1 MMVENC
7 NMNLLKE
14 KVAALEEEVAHL
26 RSENLRLQKLHGQG
40 QEPTR
45 RSGASGI
52 FPALEAILDASIE
65 VINVF
70 DIHGNIVIANA
81 AMARRFN
88 CSTAELVGRNI
99 YDLFPPDVARTR
111 RAVVEQVINSGMP
124 ANMEDERSGMILLSH
139 VYPIK
144 NPAGT
149 VTHLAVFSVDITSQR
164 QNEKKLLA
172 NQALLKTVQDL
183 THVGGWEWNV
193 ATQTMTWTEE
203 TYRIHG
209 LNPGDLPEMGPA
221 HIDSSLCCYDP
232 EDRPIILA
240 AFNRCIEHGE
250 AYDLEFPLTAANGR
264 RLFIRTIGKPI
275 WDGNRVAMVRGN
287 IADVTE
293 RRENEE
299 LLKARLRLSEAA
311 ATTSLDNLLRSLLD
325 ETERLT
331 ASRIG
336 FLHFYDEASETISLQ
351 AWSTAT
357 EQHFCKIDNKRQH
370 YSLAEAGVW
379 ADCIRS
385 RRPLTHNDYG
395 TLPNRKDM
403 PQGHARITRE
413 LVVPVFNNNAIVAV
427 LGIGNKDQEYGQKD
441 VDMVSTL
448 AKFAWDIV
456 LRKRAESALRQGE
469 EKYRNLASL
478 LRSMCDNVPDMIWAK
493 DLQKRYIFAN
503 KALCRGLLNA
513 ADTDEPLGKTDL
525 FFALRERARHP
536 DNPTWHTFGELC
548 QDSDQITLNEN
559 GPRQFD
565 EYGNVQDQFLF
576 LDVRKAPFIDET
588 GQTIGTVGSARDIT
602 AYKKADEAL
611 HQSLAEKEV
620 LLREVHHRV
629 KNNMAAIIGLF
640 DMQRLTM
647 EDGGARTILGE
658 LSSRVRAMSL
668 VHEKLYRSESLT
680 NIDFQEYTESLVS
693 HLRTSFGSPTI
704 ECRIDAREVAIPLDL
719 AVPCGMIINE
729 LVTNCLKY
737 AFPKT
742 IATVDR
748 ENCSILVVL
757 SCRDNWF
764 SLTVADNGVGWSED
778 FEWRTAKSLGLTLV
792 RMLGEHQLGGSYSV
806 DRNNGIRFTL
816 TFSPRP
822 PSSGRKTHD

>member
-1 MMVENC
+1 MAENC
-7 NMNLLKE
+7 TMNLLKE
-14 KVAALEEEVAHL
+14 KIAALEEEAAHL
-26 RSENLRLQKLHGQG
+26 RAENLRLQKLCEQG
-40 QEPTR
+40 PK
-45 RSGASGI
+45 ANND
-52 FPALEAILDASIE
+52 FPALDAILDASIE

-70 DIHGNIVIANA
+70 DLHGTIVVANA
-81 AMARRFN
+81 AMAQRFH
-88 CSTAELVGRNI
+88 CSTAELIGRNI
-99 YDLFPPDVARTR
+99 YDLFPPDVAQRR
-111 RAVVEQVINSGMP
+111 RAIIEQVITSGMP
-124 ANMEDERSGMILLSH
+124 SHLEDERSGSVLLSH

-144 NPAGT
+144 NPAGA
-149 VTHLAVFSVDITSQR
+149 VTHLAVFSVDITEQR
-164 QNEKKLLA
+164 RNEKKLLA
-172 NQALLKTVQDL
+172 NQALLTAVEEL
-183 THVGGWEWNV
+183 THAGGWEWDV
-193 ATQTMTWTEE
+193 ATQTITWTEE

-209 LNPGDLPEMGPA
+209 LSPGEFPEMNPA

-240 AFNRCIEHGE
+240 AFNRCVEQGE
-250 AYDLEFPLTAANGR
+250 AYDLEFPLTAVNGR
-264 RLFIRTIGKPI
+264 RLFIRTIGKPV
-275 WDGNRVAMVRGN
+275 WDGNRIVMVRGN
-287 IADVTE
+287 IADITKRWE
-293 RRENEE
+293 KEE

-311 ATTSLDNLLRSLLD
+311 ATTSLEDLLRRLLD

-336 FLHFYDEASETISLQ
+336 FLHFYDEATETISLQ

-357 EQHFCKIDNKRQH
+357 EQLFCKMDNKTQH
-370 YSLAEAGVW
+370 YNLAQAGVW
-379 ADCIRS
+379 ADCIRL
-385 RRPLTHNDYG
+385 RRALIHNAYD
-395 TLPNRKDM
+395 TLPNRKGM
-403 PQGHARITRE
+403 PSGHVHITRE
-413 LVVPVFNNNAIVAV
+413 LVVPVFNNEVIVAV
-427 LGIGNKDQEYGQKD
+427 LGIANKDQEYREKD

-448 AKFAWDIV
+448 AKLAWDIV
-456 LRKRAESALRQGE
+456 LRKRAESALRESE

-493 DLQKRYIFAN
+493 DLQKRYVFAN
-503 KALCRGLLNA
+503 KALCRELLNS

-525 FFALRERARHP
+525 FFALRERERHP

-548 QDSDQITLNEN
+548 QDSDQITLDEN

-565 EYGNVQDQFLF
+565 EYGNVQGQFLF

-602 AYKKADEAL
+602 AYKRADEAL
-611 HQSLAEKEV
+611 HKSLAEKEV

-640 DMQRLTM
+640 DMQRQSM
-647 EDGGARTILGE
+647 DDAGARTILAE

-680 NIDFQEYTESLVS
+680 SIDFQEYTESLLS
-693 HLRTSFGSPTI
+693 HLRTSFGSPAI
-704 ECRIDAREVAIPLDL
+704 QCRIDAREVAIPLDL

-742 IATVDR
+742 MASSDQ
-748 ENCSILVVL
+748 EACNILVAL
-757 SCRDNWF
+757 SCRDTQF
-764 SLTVADNGVGWSED
+764 SLTVADNGVGWPED
-778 FEWRTAKSLGLTLV
+778 FNWRTAKSLGLTLV

-806 DRNNGIRFTL
+806 DRDDGIRFTL
-816 TFSPRP
+816 TFSLRP
-822 PSSGRKTHD
+822 PNNVRKTHA